1 MHFTHRCTIP
11 VERASLWNFLMDV
24 PKVSQCVPRVQEVN
38 ALEGDTHGG
47 LLRIR
52 VGPIAFNLRGKI
64 QIESKDDSQS
74 TATMRADADDR
85 KLEGPV
91 KARMTHDAQRAVS

>member
-24 PKVSQCVPRVQEVN
+24 PKVSQCVPGVQQVN
-38 ALEGDTHGG
+38 ALEGDAYGR

-52 VGPIAFNLRGKI
+52 VGHIVLK
-64 QIESKDDSQS
+64 
-74 TATMRADADDR
+74 MC
-85 KLEGPV
+85 L
-91 KARMTHDAQRAVS
+91 AR